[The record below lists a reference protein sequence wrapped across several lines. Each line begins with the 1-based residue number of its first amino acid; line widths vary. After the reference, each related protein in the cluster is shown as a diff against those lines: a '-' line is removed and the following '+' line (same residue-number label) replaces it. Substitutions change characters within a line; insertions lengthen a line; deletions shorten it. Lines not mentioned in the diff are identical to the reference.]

1 MRQIAFYFVFLL
13 FGCAPYTL
21 APLTTGHPAHPDA
34 MAALQQPVSRTLAY
48 TSSDLP
54 TPRVAATAAVA
65 QQGDHEAHLETQS
78 SMSQTVV
85 GEGKVI
91 ATVPSANQI
100 VVEHGPIK
108 GFMDAMTMGYQVDP
122 PSLLQGL
129 SPGDRVRFTIDTKKK
144 TVVKIEKVQS

>member
-1 MRQIAFYFVFLL
+1 MTLFSLCMLL
-13 FGCAPYTL
+13 FLAGCAPYAL

-54 TPRVAATAAVA
+54 TPRVAATAAAA
-65 QQGDHEAHLETQS
+65 QQGDHEAHHETQS

-85 GEGKVI
+85 GEGKVV
-91 ATVPSANQI
+91 ATIPSANQI

-108 GFMDAMTMGYQVDP
+108 GFMDAMTMGYRVDP
-122 PSLLQGL
+122 PTLLEGL
-129 SPGDRVRFTIDTKKK
+129 KSGDRVRFTMNVSKEAIIN
-144 TVVKIEKVQS
+144 IEKLKE

>member
-1 MRQIAFYFVFLL
+1 MKLFSLCMFSFLA
-13 FGCAPYTL
+13 GCAPYAL
-21 APLTTGHPAHPDA
+21 APLTTDHPAHPDA
-34 MAALQQPVSRTLAY
+34 MAAPQRPVSMTLAY

-54 TPRVAATAAVA
+54 TPRVAATAVAA
-65 QQGDHEAHLETQS
+65 QQGDHQAHHETQS
-78 SMSQTVV
+78 STSQTIV

-129 SPGDRVRFTIDTKKK
+129 SPGDRVRFTIDTRKK
-144 TVVKIEKVQS
+144 TIVKIEKVQS

>member
-1 MRQIAFYFVFLL
+1 MKLFSLCMFSFLA
-13 FGCAPYTL
+13 GCAPYAL
-21 APLTTGHPAHPDA
+21 APLTTDHPAHPDA
-34 MAALQQPVSRTLAY
+34 MAAPQRPVSMTLAY

-65 QQGDHEAHLETQS
+65 QQGDHEAHHETQS